1 MVVLDLLLAVPVG
14 ALVGLSLG
22 ALGGGGS
29 ILTVP
34 ALVYLL
40 GQDAHGATTA
50 SLVIVGVTAL
60 AGSAAHARAGRVRAG
75 KGLVFGA
82 LGIAGSFVGSR
93 LSSGIGTN
101 LLLGAFSGLLL
112 VASGAM
118 ARRSRQLAAR
128 TGDVVLE
135 PVALSGARG
144 PEAAVRPEGGELPV
158 VTEVQ
163 RAPVARAAATGHSA
177 LATGRYWAK
186 VVAAASVV
194 GLLTGF
200 FGVGGGFVVVPA
212 LVLAL
217 GLTMPEAVGTSLLV
231 IAINSAAAL
240 VSRVGTHPRVD
251 WSLAAV
257 FVFAAITGSVFG
269 NRVASRARPERL
281 GLAFSLLLLG
291 VASYTAARSLPHLW

>member
-1 MVVLDLLLAVPVG
+1 MLDLLLAVPVG

-40 GQDAHGATTA
+40 GQDAHGATTT

-82 LGIAGSFVGSR
+82 LGVAGSFAGSR

-101 LLLGAFSGLLL
+101 VLLGAFSGLLL
-112 VASGAM
+112 VAAGAM
-118 ARRSRQLAAR
+118 ARRSRQMAAH
-128 TGDVVLE
+128 TGGTVLE
-135 PVALSGARG
+135 PVPLNGTRG
-144 PEAAVRPEGGELPV
+144 PEAGDGPEATARPVGLEAE
-158 VTEVQ
+158 
-163 RAPVARAAATGHSA
+163 RAPVALAAPTGPAAGGS
-177 LATGRYWAK
+177 GRYWAK

-217 GLTMPEAVGTSLLV
+217 GLAMPAAVGTSLLV

-257 FVFAAITGSVFG
+257 FVVAAVAGSVFG
-269 NRVASRARPERL
+269 NRVASRTRPERL
-281 GLAFSLLLLG
+281 GLAFSLLLVG
-291 VASYTAARSLPHLW
+291 VAFYTAARSLPHLW